1 MRTCSL
7 EGKVALVTG
16 GGQGL
21 GAAISRALAEAG
33 AAVAV
38 NYVEASDHDAG
49 DHEAGDHDAG
59 DHDAGKGKNRMQAE
73 ETARQLGS
81 SAAICQADVRKL
93 AETGAMLDWIVERFG
108 KIDLVINNAG
118 ILRDRTLKKMS
129 AEEWHQVIET
139 NLTGVFNVCR
149 SAVPL
154 LSNGGRIV
162 NLASIAGILGF
173 FGQCNYA
180 ASKAGVIGFTKA
192 LSKELGYRGIT
203 VNAVAPGVVLTEMG
217 RSIPEE
223 VRDEMLKQI
232 PLGRFG
238 EPEEIADAVMFLCSD
253 MAKYIS
259 GQVIQVNG
267 GWIG

>member
-1 MRTCSL
+1 MSTCSL

-21 GAAISRALAEAG
+21 GAAICRALAEAG
-33 AAVAV
+33 AAVVV
-38 NYVEASDHDAG
+38 NYVEDGDHVAGDRDAG
-49 DHEAGDHDAG
+49 DHV
-59 DHDAGKGKNRMQAE
+59 AGKGKNRLQAE

-93 AETGAMLDWIVERFG
+93 AETGAMLDWIVESFG